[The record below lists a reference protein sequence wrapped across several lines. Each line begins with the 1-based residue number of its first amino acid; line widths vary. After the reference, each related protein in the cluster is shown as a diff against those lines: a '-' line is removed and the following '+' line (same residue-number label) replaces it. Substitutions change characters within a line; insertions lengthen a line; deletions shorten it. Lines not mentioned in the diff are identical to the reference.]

1 MSGQF
6 FSLSRYNLS
15 QWKLGRLLPGPHQLI
30 SPCRP
35 CPLVQVHSSLW
46 QHLAFSVC
54 SREYNNRLRAL
65 SRGPHNLSR
74 LDNCPRA
81 IFYWN
86 PVESAV
92 CPPYRRVVP
101 NKTQCWCLLRGGSKL
116 IYIFSSARSSRSHNL
131 LSWVRPF
138 SLSFPRALNLNL
150 SGSGLS

>member
-1 MSGQF
+1 MLGQF

-15 QWKLGRLLPGPHQLI
+15 QWKLGRLLPGPPQLI

-54 SREYNNRLRAL
+54 SREHNNRLRAL
-65 SRGPHNLSR
+65 SPGPHNLSR

-86 PVESAV
+86 PVESALHKEEYSPKQNTMLAAGWLKV
-92 CPPYRRVVP
+92 DLYFQ
-101 NKTQCWCLLRGGSKL
+101 T
-116 IYIFSSARSSRSHNL
+116 SRCHYHL
-131 LSWVRPF
+131 FHLSE
-138 SLSFPRALNLNL
+138 L
-150 SGSGLS
+150 SGENWPINWHDFPWPL